1 MTKFTIA
8 TVCYNAGHHLQR
20 TIASVEEQ
28 DYTAIEHLIVDGN
41 SQDETLAH
49 IHHYQE
55 RNSRAAV
62 QHDIVCRS
70 EPDEGLYDAM
80 NKAIGLATGDY
91 ILFLNA
97 GDAFHSPTLLSDIAR
112 QLDTLIEREHL
123 ERHRRPA
130 VLYGLTDLVDDEGR
144 FLRHRRLAP
153 PERLSWRDFKH
164 GMLVCHQA
172 FFARIDLARKFLYDR
187 ETYRFSADYDWCIR
201 IMKEADRL
209 HLPLLNTHLTVA
221 DYLSEGLTTK
231 HHKASLLERYD
242 IMAHHY
248 GRLTATLQH
257 AWFVVRAVLK
267 K

>member
-1 MTKFTIA
+1 MIKFTIA
-8 TVCYNAGHHLQR
+8 TVCYNAGTLLQR
-20 TIASVEEQ
+20 TISSVEEQ
-28 DYTAIEHLIVDGN
+28 DYPGIEHLIVDGN

-55 RNSRAAV
+55 RNSRSAI

-80 NKAIGLATGDY
+80 NKALDLATGDY

-97 GDAFHSPTLLSDIAR
+97 GDKFHSPTLLSEIA
-112 QLDTLIEREHL
+112 QQVETYMKEEELDR
-123 ERHRRPA
+123 RRRPA
-130 VLYGLTDLVDDEGR
+130 VLYGQTDLVDDEGR
-144 FLRHRRLAP
+144 FLRKRRLAP
-153 PERLSWRDFKH
+153 PERLSWRDFKQ

-172 FFARIDLARKFLYDR
+172 FFARIDLARKFPYDR

-201 IMKEADRL
+201 IMKEAERL
-209 HLPLLNTHLTVA
+209 RLPLLNTHLTVA

-231 HHKASLLERYD
+231 NHKASLMERYE
-242 IMAHHY
+242 IMSHHY
-248 GRLTATLQH
+248 GRAVAVMQH
-257 AWFVVRAVLK
+257 IWFVLRAVLK

>member
-1 MTKFTIA
+1 MIKFTIA
-8 TVCYNAGHHLQR
+8 TVCYNAGSLLGR
-20 TIASVEEQ
+20 TIASVEAQ
-28 DYTAIEHLIVDGN
+28 DYAAVEHLIVDGN
-41 SQDETLAH
+41 STDETLAH

-80 NKAIGLATGDY
+80 NKAINLATGDY

-97 GDAFHSPTLLSDIAR
+97 GDKFHSPTVLSEIAAQVEDYMDDENVDR
-112 QLDTLIEREHL
+112 R
-123 ERHRRPA
+123 RRPA
-130 VLYGLTDLVDDEGR
+130 VLYGLTDLVDNEGR

-153 PERLSWRDFKH
+153 PEKLTSRDFRN

-172 FFARIDLARKFLYDR
+172 FFARLDLARKFPYDH

-201 IMKEADRL
+201 IMKEAERL
-209 HLPLLNTHLTVA
+209 RLSLHNTHLTVA

-231 HHKASLLERYD
+231 HHKESLMERYE
-242 IMAHHY
+242 IMCHHY
-248 GRLTATLQH
+248 GRLTASLQH
-257 AWFVVRAVLK
+257 AWFVLRAVIK